1 MTARSF
7 SMAVILPLTTLPS
20 KASSCESVSLSSA
33 AKSSR
38 VGFISL
44 DSLTAVLIPAPVQ
57 RRLPRSVRG
66 SSTGPDGAAARAAH
80 ARAASPRAHDV

>member
-20 KASSCESVSLSSA
+20 KASSCERVSFSSA

-38 VGFISL
+38 VGFSSL
-44 DSLTAVLIPAPVQ
+44 D
-57 RRLPRSVRG
+57 
-66 SSTGPDGAAARAAH
+66 
-80 ARAASPRAHDV
+80 